1 MCTVS
6 FVPLNSSVLITSNR
20 DESISRGLT
29 LYPKEYKINN
39 IKCTFPKDEKSLGTW
54 IGYNEFNDVAVLLNG
69 AFIKHESKTPYKKSR
84 GLIITEMLSNP
95 SSINDLEQQN
105 FTDIEPFTLIVY
117 SKEKLFEYKWDGK
130 TFYNNQLPTN
140 TCHLWN
146 SATLYSNQIE
156 QQNRAE
162 LNSIFT
168 NCITQ
173 QEVYNF
179 HHSKKY
185 ETQLQK
191 DSLLNN
197 INTISI
203 TQVVSN
209 GKKTEMLYKDLTP
222 VMEFIK

>member
-117 SKEKLFEYKWDGK
+117 SKEKLFEYKINFINKSLKEGVENEK
-130 TFYNNQLPTN
+130 LGIIFPSSL
-140 TCHLWN
+140 
-146 SATLYSNQIE
+146 E
-156 QQNRAE
+156 NR
-162 LNSIFT
+162 
-168 NCITQ
+168 
-173 QEVYNF
+173 
-179 HHSKKY
+179 K
-185 ETQLQK
+185 
-191 DSLLNN
+191 N
-197 INTISI
+197 IN
-203 TQVVSN
+203 
-209 GKKTEMLYKDLTP
+209 K
-222 VMEFIK
+222 